1 MNKRNITEK
10 CSSTECLI
18 LKKKCTQKNNRY
30 YRERKHTKVFLH
42 DNIEEKPII
51 YKKTCSIKI
60 KTNIGPGQDEQKTKN
75 RTRWD
80 CNRDTVCFKSF
91 RLKKKL
97 RKYNLKISDSGE
109 ILEGPS
115 RSIHMAIP
123 NKAVPNAGS
132 IEQLV

>member
-1 MNKRNITEK
+1 MNRKQKIGHDGIVTETP
-10 CSSTECLI
+10 SVLNHFGS
-18 LKKKCTQKNNRY
+18 
-30 YRERKHTKVFLH
+30 
-42 DNIEEKPII
+42 
-51 YKKTCSIKI
+51 
-60 KTNIGPGQDEQKTKN
+60 
-75 RTRWD
+75 
-80 CNRDTVCFKSF
+80 
-91 RLKKKL
+91 KKKL